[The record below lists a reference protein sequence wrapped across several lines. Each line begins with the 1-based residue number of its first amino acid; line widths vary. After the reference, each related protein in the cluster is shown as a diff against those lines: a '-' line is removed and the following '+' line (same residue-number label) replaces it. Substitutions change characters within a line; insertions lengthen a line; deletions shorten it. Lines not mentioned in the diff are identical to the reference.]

1 MALGVVAIVRDPE
14 HEDEGR
20 AADVVPKHARCCC
33 RFGKRSKRHHSEDD
47 APWRIPA
54 ASMTFTVLRS
64 AVDQWFRHR
73 SGRLGAALAFYSIFS
88 MGPLLLIVTSIAGLL
103 FGADAV
109 RGSLSAEFRS
119 MLGEAGSKA
128 LEAMLAGASSERSG
142 LQAGIVGL
150 ILLLVAALGVVVQLK
165 DAMNTIWNVED
176 PKEAGLGW
184 YLRTYLISFAG
195 ILALGFLLATS
206 LVISTALAALSTWA
220 GSASVL
226 LGEVINFCASLAILT
241 TLFAMLFK
249 WFPDTEIA
257 WRDVLPGAIATAL
270 LFNVGKFAI
279 GWHIGTQGL
288 ESTYGAAASVVVLLI
303 WAYYSAQIVLFG
315 AELTHAYASEMGSRQ
330 SSGANASAPHKADT

>member
-1 MALGVVAIVRDPE
+1 MALGAVATVRNPE

-20 AADVVPKHARCCC
+20 VADVVPGHARSGC
-33 RFGKRSKRHHSEDD
+33 RFAKRSKRHHFEDE

-54 ASMTFTVLRS
+54 TSMTFTVLRC

-119 MLGEAGSKA
+119 MLGESGSKA
-128 LEAMLAGASSERSG
+128 IEAMLAGASSERSG
-142 LQAGIVGL
+142 LQAGIAGL

-176 PKEAGLGW
+176 PKEADLGW
-184 YLRTYLISFAG
+184 YWRTYLISFAG

-206 LVISTALAALSTWA
+206 LVVSTALAALSTWV

-249 WFPDTEIA
+249 WFPDTEVA

-270 LFNVGKFAI
+270 LFNVGKSAI
-279 GWHIGTQGL
+279 GWYIGTQGL

-315 AELTHAYASEMGSRQ
+315 AELTHAYASARQ
-330 SSGANASAPHKADT
+330 SSSANAGAPHKADT